1 MKKDMT
7 DLEAL
12 KIIALENPNYDSEE
26 INNRLY
32 DLTGHCLAK
41 GQMNLLWNT
50 ALGVVNLKK
59 KSDLSE
65 TETETEN
72 LTPESEEDM
81 IVENNLTD
89 ATNELKVNLSDTL
102 RKILG
107 KKDGFS
113 LSIAEIKE
121 KCFSQTGR
129 TPSNPLIF
137 QIKAK
142 MKQGVEISKTVSNV
156 VAVRNKNKPQ
166 KALPSKNII
175 ELTNTLRK
183 VKILVEEFNG
193 KQNLID
199 FLAAL

>member
-1 MKKDMT
+1 MKKDIT

-12 KIIALENPNYDSEE
+12 KTIALENPNYDSEE

-41 GQMNLLWNT
+41 SQMQILWNT
-50 ALGVVNLKK
+50 ALGVLNLKK
-59 KSDLSE
+59 KNDLSE
-65 TETETEN
+65 VEN
-72 LTPESEEDM
+72 LTPESEEAM
-81 IVENNLTD
+81 IVENNVTD
-89 ATNELKVNLSDTL
+89 TTNELKVNLSDAL

-166 KALPSKNII
+166 KPLPSKNII
-175 ELTNTLRK
+175 ELTNTLKK
-183 VKILVEEFNG
+183 VKVLVEEFNG
-193 KQNLID
+193 KENLID

>member
-12 KIIALENPNYDSEE
+12 KTIALENPNYDSEE

-41 GQMNLLWNT
+41 GQMQILWNT
-50 ALGVVNLKK
+50 ALGVLNLKK
-59 KSDLSE
+59 KNDLSE
-65 TETETEN
+65 VEN
-72 LTPESEEDM
+72 LTPESEETM
-81 IVENNLTD
+81 IVENNVTD
-89 ATNELKVNLSDTL
+89 TTNELKVNLSDAL

-166 KALPSKNII
+166 KPLPSKNII
-175 ELTNTLRK
+175 ELTNTLKK
-183 VKILVEEFNG
+183 VKVLVEEFNG

>member
-1 MKKDMT
+1 MKKDIT

-12 KIIALENPNYDSEE
+12 KTIALENPNYDSEE

-41 GQMNLLWNT
+41 SQMQILWNT
-50 ALGVVNLKK
+50 ALGVLNLKK
-59 KSDLSE
+59 KNDLSE
-65 TETETEN
+65 VEN
-72 LTPESEEDM
+72 LTPESEEAM
-81 IVENNLTD
+81 IVENNVTD
-89 ATNELKVNLSDTL
+89 TNNELKVNLSDAL

-166 KALPSKNII
+166 KPLPSKNII
-175 ELTNTLRK
+175 ELTNTLKK
-183 VKILVEEFNG
+183 VKVLVEEFNG

>member
-12 KIIALENPNYDSEE
+12 KTIALENPNYDSEE

-41 GQMNLLWNT
+41 SQMQILWNT
-50 ALGVVNLKK
+50 ALGVLNLKK
-59 KSDLSE
+59 KNDLSE
-65 TETETEN
+65 VEN
-72 LTPESEEDM
+72 LTPESEETM
-81 IVENNLTD
+81 IVENTVTD
-89 ATNELKVNLSDTL
+89 TTNELKVNLSDAL

-166 KALPSKNII
+166 KPLPSKNII
-175 ELTNTLRK
+175 ELTNTLKK
-183 VKILVEEFNG
+183 VKVLVEEFNG

>member
-1 MKKDMT
+1 MKKDIT

-12 KIIALENPNYDSEE
+12 KTIALENPNYDSEE

-41 GQMNLLWNT
+41 SQMQILWNT
-50 ALGVVNLKK
+50 ALGVLNLKK
-59 KSDLSE
+59 KNDLSE
-65 TETETEN
+65 VEN
-72 LTPESEEDM
+72 LTPESEEAM
-81 IVENNLTD
+81 IVENNVTD
-89 ATNELKVNLSDTL
+89 TNNELKVNLSDAL

-166 KALPSKNII
+166 KPLPSKNII
-175 ELTNTLRK
+175 ELTNTLKK
-183 VKILVEEFNG
+183 VKVLVEEFNG
-193 KQNLID
+193 KENLID

>member
-12 KIIALENPNYDSEE
+12 KTIALENPNYDSEE

-41 GQMNLLWNT
+41 SQMQILWNT
-50 ALGVVNLKK
+50 ALGVLNLKK
-59 KSDLSE
+59 KNDLSE
-65 TETETEN
+65 VEN
-72 LTPESEEDM
+72 LTPESEETM
-81 IVENNLTD
+81 IVENNVTD
-89 ATNELKVNLSDTL
+89 TTNELKVNLSDAL

-166 KALPSKNII
+166 KPLPSKNII
-175 ELTNTLRK
+175 ELTNTLKK
-183 VKILVEEFNG
+183 VKVLVEEFNG

>member
-1 MKKDMT
+1 MKKDIT
-7 DLEAL
+7 DLEAMQ
-12 KIIALENPNYDSEE
+12 IIALENSNYDYEE

-41 GQMNLLWNT
+41 GQMNILWNT
-50 ALGVVNLKK
+50 ALGMLNLKK

-65 TETETEN
+65 TEN
-72 LTPESEEDM
+72 LTPESEEAM
-81 IVENNLTD
+81 IVENNVTD
-89 ATNELKVNLSDTL
+89 TTNELKVNLSDAL

-113 LSIAEIKE
+113 LSIVEIKE
-121 KCFSQTGR
+121 KCLSQTGR

-142 MKQGVEISKTVSNV
+142 MKQGAEISKTVSNV
-156 VAVRNKNKPQ
+156 VAVRSSNKPQ
-166 KALPSKNII
+166 KSLPSKNII
-175 ELTNTLRK
+175 ELTNTLKK
-183 VKILVEEFNG
+183 VKVLVEEFNG
-193 KQNLID
+193 KENLID